1 VAKLGNVDNTAT
13 LEVTIDRNSGQAVVA
28 LSGELDISTV
38 DALAVALKPLMAE
51 KPECVCFDLDGLR
64 FMDSSGIAVLIRTA
78 GQASVSVIR
87 PTAIVRKVL
96 EMTGLTEIL
105 GLEP

>member
-1 VAKLGNVDNTAT
+1 MAKLGNVDNSAT
-13 LEVTIDRNSGQAVVA
+13 LEVTIDRTSGLPVVR

-38 DALAVALKPLMAE
+38 ETLAAALKPLMAE
-51 KPECVCFDLDGLR
+51 KPEHVCFDLDGLR

-78 GQASVSVIR
+78 GQASVSVTQ